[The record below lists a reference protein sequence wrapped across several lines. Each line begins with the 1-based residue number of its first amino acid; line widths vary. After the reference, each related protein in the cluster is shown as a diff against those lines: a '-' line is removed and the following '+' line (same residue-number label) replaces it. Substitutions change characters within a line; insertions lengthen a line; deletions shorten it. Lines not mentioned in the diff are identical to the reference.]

1 MIIYCA
7 ADPIY
12 FNHYFDLWAGQLN
25 KFYPEHY
32 KLIALYKPTK
42 EIYYKCNEY
51 NVNSVDVTN

>member
-25 KFYPEHY
+25 KFYSEHY
-32 KLIALYKPTK
+32 KLVALYKPNK
-42 EIYYKCNEY
+42 EMYDKCSDYYW
-51 NVNSVDVTN
+51 